1 MSEKVLDKESIRK
14 YIKKNFPNF
23 YDDNLKV
30 QEIGDGNI
38 NYVFIVHNNK
48 GESLVLKQADELL
61 RSSGRPLDTH
71 RIEIEKEYLLR
82 SGKLSPKYV
91 PEIYKF
97 DLENSIIA
105 MEDISEF
112 KNLRKELERGFIP
125 KDFYKWLI
133 DFLVPILGDTSSI
146 IENRHEKKENIKF
159 FTNPEMCDISED
171 LVLTEPYEDYKNR
184 NIIYPGEETFIKEN
198 IYEDEEFRLAVDILK
213 EKFMNYNQCLIHGDL
228 HSGSIFVNENGLKVI
243 DSEFA
248 FYGPGGYDIGNVL
261 AHFIIAFITGLYDS
275 NKLEFLDELENQ
287 VEKIFDEIFK
297 ELYRYLLPKLDI
309 NHYSKKFL
317 EEFIKGIKSDTLG
330 YTGTEIIRRVV
341 GDTKTS
347 EIESLEGED
356 RIHRDK
362 RLLCI
367 GKKLI
372 LERKSI
378 LKGYEIIDLMEE
390 NLELE

>member
-1 MSEKVLDKESIRK
+1 MSGKVLNKQGISE
-14 YIKKNFPNF
+14 YIEKHFPEF
-23 YDDNLKV
+23 YDENLKV

-38 NYVFIVHNNK
+38 NYVFIIHNSK

-71 RIEIEKEYLLR
+71 RIEIEKEYLIR

-97 DLENSIIA
+97 DSENSIIA

-112 KNLRKELERGFIP
+112 KNLRKELMRGFIP
-125 KDFYKWLI
+125 KDFHKWLI

-146 IENRHEKKENIKF
+146 VENRHKKKENIKF

-184 NIIYPGEETFIKEN
+184 NKIYPGEEDFVEKN
-198 IYEDEEFRLAVDILK
+198 IYEDEKLRLAVDILK

-248 FYGPGGYDIGNVL
+248 FYGPGGYDIGNVIG
-261 AHFIIAFITGLYDS
+261 HFIIAFITGLYAG
-275 NKLEFLDELENQ
+275 KELEFLEELENQ

-297 ELYRYLLPKLDI
+297 ELYKYLLPKLEI
-309 NHYSKKFL
+309 NHYSELFL
-317 EEFIKGIKSDTLG
+317 EKFIADMKEDTLG
-330 YTGTEIIRRVV
+330 YTGTEIIRRVI
-341 GDTKTS
+341 GDTKTE

-356 RIHRDK
+356 RIHIDK
-362 RLLCI
+362 RLLRI
-367 GKKLI
+367 GKELI
-372 LERKSI
+372 LNRESI
-378 LKGYEIIDLMEE
+378 ETGREIIDLMEE
-390 NLELE
+390 NVNSE